1 VNVRDL
7 ATSEVGRRALLVE
20 VLRDMLVHGK
30 RQQRIV
36 KLDFAQDPESVD
48 LASGAV

>member
-1 VNVRDL
+1 VCDL
-7 ATSEVGRRALLVE
+7 ATSKVGRRALVVE
-20 VLRDMLVHGK
+20 VLQDMHGHGK

-36 KLDFAQDPESVD
+36 KLDFVQDPESVD